1 MTKTL
6 NHWQVASFT
15 QSFIASK
22 AGDLADAL
30 LHLKSVTG
38 IQTQTLLW
46 LNSGKA
52 QSVTVS
58 TPFSL

>member
-1 MTKTL
+1 MINTL
-6 NHWQVASFT
+6 NSFQVASFT

-22 AGDLADAL
+22 AGDLVDAL

-38 IQTQTLLW
+38 ISTQTLLW
-46 LNSGKA
+46 LNSGKVR
-52 QSVTVS
+52 SVTVS